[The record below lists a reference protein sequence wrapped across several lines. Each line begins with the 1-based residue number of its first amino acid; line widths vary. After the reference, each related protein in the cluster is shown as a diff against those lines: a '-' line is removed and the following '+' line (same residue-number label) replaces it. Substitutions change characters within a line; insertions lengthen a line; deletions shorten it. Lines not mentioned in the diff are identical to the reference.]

1 MKAKQLS
8 IFLENKSGRLTEV
21 TDVLGES
28 GVNLSAMSIAD
39 NSDFGILRCIV
50 SDPEKAYKVLKEHHF
65 AVKITD
71 VIGFV
76 CPNVSGSLA
85 VVLKHLSEKGIFI
98 EYMYS
103 FANGD
108 VAHVIIRP
116 TDLEGCERILTDK
129 KVELMAASD
138 LYKL

>member
-1 MKAKQLS
+1 MLAKQLS

-21 TDVLGES
+21 TEVLGKS

-50 SDPEKAYKVLKEHHF
+50 SDPDKAYQLLKEEGF
-65 AVKITD
+65 TVKITD
-71 VIGFV
+71 VIGMTV
-76 CPNVSGSLA
+76 PNTPGSLA
-85 VVLKHLSEKGIFI
+85 VILKHLSDNGVFI
-98 EYMYS
+98 EYLYS

-108 VAHVIIRP
+108 GANVIIRP
-116 TDLEGCERILTDK
+116 NNLENCERILQEK
-129 KVELMAASD
+129 KVDLLAAND